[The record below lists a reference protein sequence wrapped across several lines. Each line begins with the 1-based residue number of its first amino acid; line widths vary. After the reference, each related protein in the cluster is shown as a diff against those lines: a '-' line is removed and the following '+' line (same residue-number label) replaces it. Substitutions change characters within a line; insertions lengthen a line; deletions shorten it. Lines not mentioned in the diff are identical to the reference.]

1 MDEKN
6 IFSQMDF
13 GPLSEFLEDDD
24 VTDISYSNGG
34 QVWLKTLS
42 KGVYQVER
50 PDINNPFMEKLAFQC
65 ANVMGRTFNMAH
77 PFLDSESAELR
88 MNFVHDS
95 IATNGIACLIRKTPA
110 KIRLN
115 KDKLINEQY
124 ITEQMHDFLIKCVWG
139 HCNIMVAGETGSG
152 KTELVKYLASNTKE
166 DEKIISIEDTLEL
179 HLDKIFPHRDIV
191 AMKTNNIAS
200 YTEALVACMRQNP
213 IWILLAEVR
222 SAEAVMA
229 VRNSISS
236 GHHIIS
242 TIHADKASS
251 IPMRMYALLEGSQ
264 DIEQYLSS
272 IHRYVQIGIYVKGY
286 YSKALGRF
294 QREIMEVCE
303 FYVDDET
310 NKPKSN
316 MLYSKTLDGK
326 VTLHN
331 PTKKLIDYL
340 AIGNVY
346 FENEDIFG
354 IGEADSKEDLSN
366 MRDSAEDNYAN
377 KETKNTLI
385 DALNSGDGEE
395 QNESPANGVNDSN
408 GGSNVTPASLPN
420 DNSSKP
426 ASPTVSGV
434 TNNSNTNV
442 SQSSPTPAVNNNV
455 AVTPSQP
462 VPTQDQNN
470 QNAQVA
476 KVSATP
482 QVQQVQPQQAPPQPL
497 APQPQQNVTQPQA
510 VQPQQVVTQPGPTP
524 QAAPQQVAV
533 QPASTTNNGAAAPVG
548 SKPAS
553 GQPATNGQPVAKPVV
568 NPTPQPAGNST
579 VQTYAQVQTPKPVA
593 SQVSGVQPQNVAT
606 ATPTNQAAPMP
617 NIFPTVSM
625 PTPTVNTVANPVNVV
640 AAENDVL

>member
-6 IFSQMDF
+6 VFSQMDF

-24 VTDISYSNGG
+24 VTDISYSNSG

-42 KGVYQVER
+42 RGVFQVER

-65 ANVMGRTFNMAH
+65 ANVMGKTFNMAH

-95 IATNGIACLIRKTPA
+95 IATNGIAVLIRKTPA

-115 KDKLINEQY
+115 KDKLLNEQY

-152 KTELVKYLASNTKE
+152 KTELVKYLASNSKE

-200 YTEALVACMRQNP
+200 YTDALVACMRQNP

-236 GHHIIS
+236 GHHVIS

-272 IHRYVQIGIYVKGY
+272 IHRYIQIGIYVKGY
-286 YSKALGRF
+286 YSRALDRF

-303 FYVDDET
+303 FYVDDD
-310 NKPKSN
+310 NKPRSN
-316 MLYSKTLDGK
+316 ELYTKTLDGR

-346 FENEDIFG
+346 FDNDDIFG
-354 IGEADSKEDLSN
+354 LGDADEKVDDSN
-366 MRDSAEDNYAN
+366 LRDASSDNLA
-377 KETKNTLI
+377 KVATTNTLNQ
-385 DALNSGDGEE
+385 ALNEMAEKAE
-395 QNESPANGVNDSN
+395 QAAGQAPATGQ
-408 GGSNVTPASLPN
+408 TPAGGQV
-420 DNSSKP
+420 
-426 ASPTVSGV
+426 PTA
-434 TNNSNTNV
+434 
-442 SQSSPTPAVNNNV
+442 TPA
-455 AVTPSQP
+455 TPAP
-462 VPTQDQNN
+462 TTAPTAPTQQ
-470 QNAQVA
+470 
-476 KVSATP
+476 SATP
-482 QVQQVQPQQAPPQPL
+482 VQKPVSQVAAPAQTVPAQP
-497 APQPQQNVTQPQA
+497 
-510 VQPQQVVTQPGPTP
+510 
-524 QAAPQQVAV
+524 AAPQG
-533 QPASTTNNGAAAPVG
+533 T
-548 SKPAS
+548 
-553 GQPATNGQPVAKPVV
+553 VAK
-568 NPTPQPAGNST
+568 
-579 VQTYAQVQTPKPVA
+579 QTPVA
-593 SQVSGVQPQNVAT
+593 SAPASAYPTVKVPSATQP
-606 ATPTNQAAPMP
+606 AAPTP
-617 NIFPTVSM
+617 VSVSSV
-625 PTPTVNTVANPVNVV
+625 PGN
-640 AAENDVL
+640 EVL

>member
-6 IFSQMDF
+6 VFSQMDF
-13 GPLSEFLEDDD
+13 GPLSEFLEQDD
-24 VTDISYSNGG
+24 VTDVSYSNSG

-50 PDINNPFMEKLAFQC
+50 PAINNAFMEKLAFQC
-65 ANVMGRTFNMAH
+65 ANVMGKTFNMAH
-77 PFLDSESAELR
+77 PFLDAESAELR
-88 MNFVHDS
+88 MNFVHES

-200 YTEALVACMRQNP
+200 YTDSLVACMRQNP

-272 IHRYVQIGIYVKGY
+272 IHRYVQIGIYVNGY
-286 YSKALGRF
+286 YSKALNRF
-294 QREIMEVCE
+294 QREIMEICE
-303 FYVDDET
+303 FYVDDDT
-310 NKPKSN
+310 NQPKTN
-316 MLYSKTLDGK
+316 ILYSKTLDGK
-326 VTLHN
+326 VTLRN
-331 PTKKLIDYL
+331 PTQKLIDYL

-346 FENEDIFG
+346 FESNDVFG
-354 IGEADSKEDLSN
+354 LGNADFKEDSTGE
-366 MRDSAEDNYAN
+366 RETAEDNLAN
-377 KETKNTLI
+377 KKTNVK
-385 DALNSGDGEE
+385 AGDD
-395 QNESPANGVNDSN
+395 PFKMN
-408 GGSNVTPASLPN
+408 GGAPATPVAQNAAVKPNVEQV
-420 DNSSKP
+420 
-426 ASPTVSGV
+426 PTK
-434 TNNSNTNV
+434 
-442 SQSSPTPAVNNNV
+442 VN
-455 AVTPSQP
+455 QP
-462 VPTQDQNN
+462 VNMGN
-470 QNAQVA
+470 QAQR
-476 KVSATP
+476 
-482 QVQQVQPQQAPPQPL
+482 
-497 APQPQQNVTQPQA
+497 
-510 VQPQQVVTQPGPTP
+510 
-524 QAAPQQVAV
+524 VAV
-533 QPASTTNNGAAAPVG
+533 QPVQQRPVVNANG
-548 SKPAS
+548 
-553 GQPATNGQPVAKPVV
+553 GQRVVQQPVAQQPRTNVVTQVRPATTQVVSQRPVQHV
-568 NPTPQPAGNST
+568 AQSQTMQSVPAAARMGAQGTIQVTPQR
-579 VQTYAQVQTPKPVA
+579 VQVQPAPVA
-593 SQVSGVQPQNVAT
+593 PNPNAVRQQQVVQPINNPQSGVIT
-606 ATPTNQAAPMP
+606 G
-617 NIFPTVSM
+617 
-625 PTPTVNTVANPVNVV
+625 
-640 AAENDVL
+640 

>member
-1 MDEKN
+1 MLN
-6 IFSQMDF
+6 SIFDQMDF

-42 KGVYQVER
+42 RGVYQVER

-115 KDKLINEQY
+115 KDKLISEQY
-124 ITEQMHDFLIKCVWG
+124 ITDQMHDFLIKCVWG

-200 YTEALVACMRQNP
+200 YTESLVACMRQNP

-272 IHRYVQIGIYVKGY
+272 IHRYIQIGIYVKGY

-294 QREIMEVCE
+294 QREIMEICE
-303 FYVDDET
+303 FYVDDDT

-316 MLYSKTLDGK
+316 ILYSKTLDGR

-340 AIGNVY
+340 AIGNIY
-346 FENEDIFG
+346 FPTDDIFG
-354 IGEADSKEDLSN
+354 LGDADYKEDLSN
-366 MRDSAEDNYAN
+366 LRDSSKDNLAM
-377 KETKNTLI
+377 KETNANLLNQVLNQDSD
-385 DALNSGDGEE
+385 DAQQNAGAQPVLNQATNG
-395 QNESPANGVNDSN
+395 ANPPLQS
-408 GGSNVTPASLPN
+408 A
-420 DNSSKP
+420 
-426 ASPTVSGV
+426 V
-434 TNNSNTNV
+434 TNQQVKQNIQV
-442 SQSSPTPAVNNNV
+442 QPNV
-455 AVTPSQP
+455 AQTSQQQVTQS
-462 VPTQDQNN
+462 QNN
-470 QNAQVA
+470 QVSNGQVQANAF
-476 KVSATP
+476 P
-482 QVQQVQPQQAPPQPL
+482 QVGGQNTNQVVNQQPMQVNAFPSVAVPNSGQVPV
-497 APQPQQNVTQPQA
+497 QQNV
-510 VQPQQVVTQPGPTP
+510 VPQQVV
-524 QAAPQQVAV
+524 
-533 QPASTTNNGAAAPVG
+533 
-548 SKPAS
+548 
-553 GQPATNGQPVAKPVV
+553 AT
-568 NPTPQPAGNST
+568 
-579 VQTYAQVQTPKPVA
+579 
-593 SQVSGVQPQNVAT
+593 
-606 ATPTNQAAPMP
+606 
-617 NIFPTVSM
+617 
-625 PTPTVNTVANPVNVV
+625 
-640 AAENDVL
+640 NDVL

>member
-6 IFSQMDF
+6 VFSQMDF

-42 KGVYQVER
+42 RGVYQVER

-115 KDKLINEQY
+115 KDKLISEQY
-124 ITEQMHDFLIKCVWG
+124 ITDQMHDFLIKCVWG

-200 YTEALVACMRQNP
+200 YTESLVACMRQNP

-272 IHRYVQIGIYVKGY
+272 IHRYIQIGIYVKGY

-294 QREIMEVCE
+294 QREIMEICE
-303 FYVDDET
+303 FYVDDDT

-316 MLYSKTLDGK
+316 ILYSKTLDGR

-340 AIGNVY
+340 AIGNIY
-346 FENEDIFG
+346 FPTDDIFG
-354 IGEADSKEDLSN
+354 LGDADYKEDLSN
-366 MRDSAEDNYAN
+366 LRDSSKDNLAM
-377 KETKNTLI
+377 KETNANLLNQ
-385 DALNSGDGEE
+385 ALNQDSDDAQ
-395 QNESPANGVNDSN
+395 QNAGAQPVLNQATNGANPPLQS
-408 GGSNVTPASLPN
+408 A
-420 DNSSKP
+420 
-426 ASPTVSGV
+426 V
-434 TNNSNTNV
+434 TNQQVKQNIQV
-442 SQSSPTPAVNNNV
+442 QPNV
-455 AVTPSQP
+455 AQTSQQQVTQS
-462 VPTQDQNN
+462 QNN
-470 QNAQVA
+470 QVSNGQVQANAF
-476 KVSATP
+476 P
-482 QVQQVQPQQAPPQPL
+482 QVGGQNTNQVVNQQPMQVNAFPSVAVPNSGQVPVQQS
-497 APQPQQNVTQPQA
+497 V
-510 VQPQQVVTQPGPTP
+510 VPQQVV
-524 QAAPQQVAV
+524 
-533 QPASTTNNGAAAPVG
+533 
-548 SKPAS
+548 
-553 GQPATNGQPVAKPVV
+553 AT
-568 NPTPQPAGNST
+568 
-579 VQTYAQVQTPKPVA
+579 
-593 SQVSGVQPQNVAT
+593 
-606 ATPTNQAAPMP
+606 
-617 NIFPTVSM
+617 
-625 PTPTVNTVANPVNVV
+625 
-640 AAENDVL
+640 NDVL

>member
-6 IFSQMDF
+6 VFSQMDF

-24 VTDISYSNGG
+24 VTDISYSNDG

-88 MNFVHDS
+88 MNFVHES

-115 KDKLINEQY
+115 KDKLLNEQY
-124 ITEQMHDFLIKCVWG
+124 ITDQMHDFLIKCVWG
-139 HCNIMVAGETGSG
+139 HCNILVAGETGSG
-152 KTELVKYLASNTKE
+152 KTELVKYLSSNTKE
-166 DEKIISIEDTLEL
+166 NEKIISIEDTLEL

-236 GHHIIS
+236 GHHVIS

-264 DIEQYLSS
+264 DIDQYLCS

-286 YSKALGRF
+286 YSQALGRF
-294 QREIMEVCE
+294 QREIMEICE
-303 FYVDDET
+303 FYVDDAT
-310 NKPKSN
+310 NRPMAN
-316 MLYSKTLDGK
+316 ILYSKTLDGK
-326 VTLHN
+326 VTLKN

-346 FENEDIFG
+346 FDTDDVFG
-354 IGEADSKEDLSN
+354 LGDADSKEDLTN
-366 MRDSAEDNYAN
+366 YRDSSEDNLAY
-377 KETKNTLI
+377 KETSSA
-385 DALNSGDGEE
+385 ALNAALNAETGATTDSVA
-395 QNESPANGVNDSN
+395 QPA
-408 GGSNVTPASLPN
+408 AS
-420 DNSSKP
+420 
-426 ASPTVSGV
+426 AQPTVQV
-434 TNNSNTNV
+434 
-442 SQSSPTPAVNNNV
+442 Q
-455 AVTPSQP
+455 
-462 VPTQDQNN
+462 TQ
-470 QNAQVA
+470 
-476 KVSATP
+476 TP
-482 QVQQVQPQQAPPQPL
+482 QV
-497 APQPQQNVTQPQA
+497 T
-510 VQPQQVVTQPGPTP
+510 
-524 QAAPQQVAV
+524 
-533 QPASTTNNGAAAPVG
+533 
-548 SKPAS
+548 
-553 GQPATNGQPVAKPVV
+553 
-568 NPTPQPAGNST
+568 
-579 VQTYAQVQTPKPVA
+579 
-593 SQVSGVQPQNVAT
+593 AT
-606 ATPTNQAAPMP
+606 ATPAAPAATQSA
-617 NIFPTVSM
+617 TVSTTTVAAT
-625 PTPTVNTVANPVNVV
+625 PATTQASAQPAVQTTVATAPVASTTATATAAPAVPATTQPVAASAVTAKAPVATTTTVTATTTPTVVQAKPAQTVVQSPVGAVQTVAVQGVTPTAV
-640 AAENDVL
+640 AQQAVTSDVL

>member
-6 IFSQMDF
+6 VFSQMDF
-13 GPLSEFLEDDD
+13 GPLSEFLEQDD
-24 VTDISYSNGG
+24 VTDISYSNSG

-50 PDINNPFMEKLAFQC
+50 PAINNAFMEKLAFQC
-65 ANVMGRTFNMAH
+65 ANVMGKTFNMAH
-77 PFLDSESAELR
+77 PFLDAESAELR

-115 KDKLINEQY
+115 KTKLLNEQY

-179 HLDKIFPHRDIV
+179 HLDRIFPHRDIV

-200 YTEALVACMRQNP
+200 YTDALVACMRQNP

-242 TIHADKASS
+242 TIHADKAAS

-286 YSKALGRF
+286 YSRALDRF
-294 QREIMEVCE
+294 QREIMEICE
-303 FYVDDET
+303 FYVDDD
-310 NKPKSN
+310 NKPKTN
-316 MLYSKTLDGK
+316 ILYQKTLDGK
-326 VTLHN
+326 VTLRN

-346 FENEDIFG
+346 FDSDDIFG
-354 IGEADSKEDLSN
+354 LGDAETKEDSTGV
-366 MRDSAEDNYAN
+366 RDSSEDNLAN
-377 KETKNTLI
+377 KK
-385 DALNSGDGEE
+385 AVASGTEDPFKM
-395 QNESPANGVNDSN
+395 NEGNPEAPAAQAVPAQAQAPAQAPAQPAAPQAPAQATAAA
-408 GGSNVTPASLPN
+408 TPA
-420 DNSSKP
+420 
-426 ASPTVSGV
+426 
-434 TNNSNTNV
+434 
-442 SQSSPTPAVNNNV
+442 TPAAPAPTTQPAQAASTVP
-455 AVTPSQP
+455 AAAQQP
-462 VPTQDQNN
+462 VVA
-470 QNAQVA
+470 AQESVPA
-476 KVSATP
+476 AA
-482 QVQQVQPQQAPPQPL
+482 QA
-497 APQPQQNVTQPQA
+497 QA
-510 VQPQQVVTQPGPTP
+510 V
-524 QAAPQQVAV
+524 APQQVAPAQATAPVQAQAVQTPAPQAVPQAAVMGASSSVQV
-533 QPASTTNNGAAAPVG
+533 QPVTV
-548 SKPAS
+548 KP
-553 GQPATNGQPVAKPVV
+553 V
-568 NPTPQPAGNST
+568 NPTAT
-579 VQTYAQVQTPKPVA
+579 
-593 SQVSGVQPQNVAT
+593 T
-606 ATPTNQAAPMP
+606 ATQ
-617 NIFPTVSM
+617 
-625 PTPTVNTVANPVNVV
+625 PVG
-640 AAENDVL
+640 